1 MKAMGQNRS
10 GMSVNKQEPPGAIA
24 SGETEHQSVRAHAVI
39 QAALHALKAGD
50 LRAAC
55 SVVLEYAVKIT
66 ESQYGFFS
74 VTMEGPFERL
84 LSTQGFRWHETI
96 NRKFYEDAMQSFEK
110 LGYLDFHN
118 MANLAGRAMTH
129 NETVLSNSPAEDPRA
144 AGIPPG
150 HPPLNC
156 FLGTPFRK
164 GGAVVAV
171 IGLANRPRGYGATQ
185 EAEVNLLDEAALA
198 IAEEYNRRRRAV
210 SGTAL

>member
-1 MKAMGQNRS
+1 MNR
-10 GMSVNKQEPPGAIA
+10 QESPGAIA
-24 SGETEHQSVRAHAVI
+24 PGETEPESGRVRAVI
-39 QAALHALKAGD
+39 EAALHALQVGD

-66 ESQYGFFS
+66 DSQYGFFS

-84 LSTQGFRWHETI
+84 LGIHGFRWHETV
-96 NRKFYEDAMQSFEK
+96 NRKFYEDAVQSFEK

-150 HPPLNC
+150 HPSLNC

-171 IGLANRPRGYGATQ
+171 LGLANRPRGYGATQ

-198 IAEEYNRRRRAV
+198 ISEEYHRRRRAV
-210 SGTAL
+210 SGAAM

>member
-1 MKAMGQNRS
+1 
-10 GMSVNKQEPPGAIA
+10 MSVNRQELPAAIV
-24 SGETEHQSVRAHAVI
+24 SRETEHESVRAHAVI
-39 QAALHALKAGD
+39 QAALRALDVGD
-50 LRAAC
+50 LRTAC

-66 ESQYGFFS
+66 ESEYGFFS

-96 NRKFYEDAMQSFEK
+96 NREFYEDAVQSFEK

-171 IGLANRPRGYGATQ
+171 IGLANRPRGYGASQ

-198 IAEEYNRRRRAV
+198 ISEEYHRKRRAV
-210 SGTAL
+210 SGTVL

>member
-1 MKAMGQNRS
+1 
-10 GMSVNKQEPPGAIA
+10 MSVNREKSLGVVAPV
-24 SGETEHQSVRAHAVI
+24 ETEAESDRVHAVI
-39 QAALHALKAGD
+39 QAALHALEVGD

-55 SVVLEYAVKIT
+55 SVVLEHAVKIT
-66 ESQYGFFS
+66 ESEYGFFS

-84 LSTQGFRWHETI
+84 LSTKGFRWHETI
-96 NRKFYEDAMQSFEK
+96 NRKFYDDAMQSFEG

-129 NETVLSNSPAEDPRA
+129 NETVLSNSPADDPRA

-164 GGAVVAV
+164 DGAVVAV
-171 IGLANRPRGYGATQ
+171 IGLANRPQGYGATQ
-185 EAEVNLLDEAALA
+185 EAEVKLLDEAALA
-198 IAEEYNRRRRAV
+198 ISEEYHRRRRAV
-210 SGTAL
+210 SAAAL

>member
-1 MKAMGQNRS
+1 
-10 GMSVNKQEPPGAIA
+10 MSVNRQESAGAA
-24 SGETEHQSVRAHAVI
+24 APAQTAPESGAAHAVI
-39 QAALHALKAGD
+39 QAALRALEVGD

-55 SVVLEYAVKIT
+55 SVVLDYAVKIT

-84 LSTQGFRWHETI
+84 LSTQGFQWHETI
-96 NRKFYEDAMQSFEK
+96 NRKFYDDAMQSFEK

-129 NETVLSNSPAEDPRA
+129 NETVLSNSPSDDPRA
-144 AGIPPG
+144 AGIPSG

-164 GGAVVAV
+164 DGAVVAV

-185 EAEVNLLDEAALA
+185 EAEVKLLDEAALA
-198 IAEEYNRRRRAV
+198 ISEEYHRRRRVA
-210 SGTAL
+210 GTAL